1 MVEADEKQKALVV
14 AARKDAVRKIQDAEE
29 KQRAEFES
37 AYAAEKA
44 KVSSQRDDILS
55 KGKAEASAVKAKAEL
70 NIPKAKAQLKQA
82 FEANI

>member
-1 MVEADEKQKALVV
+1 MVEADEKQKALVA

-44 KVSSQRDDILS
+44 KVSSQREDILFKGREEAS
-55 KGKAEASAVKAKAEL
+55 RVTGKAEQ

>member
-1 MVEADEKQKALVV
+1 MIEADEKQKALVV

-29 KQRAEFES
+29 KHRAEFES

-44 KVSSQRDDILS
+44 KVSSQRDEILL
-55 KGKAEASAVKAKAEL
+55 KGRADASGVKGQAEH
-70 NIPKAKAQLKQA
+70 NIPKAKSQLKQA